1 VQRVRLR
8 KIVPS
13 SLVTRETELKTLAF
27 CAGLLFAVTANAEFT
42 ARATLIGQHVN
53 GYFGGTPLLICEYAG
68 SRANFEIVSQNGK
81 CAPYITVQ

>member
-1 VQRVRLR
+1 MQRVRLR

-27 CAGLLFAVTANAEFT
+27 CAGLLSAVTANAEFT

>member
-1 VQRVRLR
+1 MQRVRLR

-81 CAPYITVQ
+81 CALYITVQ

>member
-1 VQRVRLR
+1 
-8 KIVPS
+8 
-13 SLVTRETELKTLAF
+13 LKTLAF

>member
-81 CAPYITVQ
+81 CALYITVQ